1 MPHLTPELL
10 LRAYAQG
17 LFPMAEHRHDPD
29 LFWVDPELRGILP
42 LDRFH
47 LPHRLART
55 IRQGRLQVTVDRDF
69 EATIRACAE
78 PSPTRRDSWI
88 NTEIITLYA
97 ELHRLGYA
105 HSVECRQDGIL
116 IGGLYGVSL
125 GAAFFGESMF
135 SRLADASK
143 IALVHLVAR
152 LRLGRYRLLD
162 TQFITRHLM
171 QFGAVEITRKRY
183 RALLTDALRHNGD
196 FHQAPADWPPQA
208 MLAALGDYGL
218 QSFTQTS

>member
-10 LRAYAQG
+10 LRAYAHG
-17 LFPMAEHRHDPD
+17 LFPMAEHRNDPE

-47 LPHRLART
+47 LSHRLART
-55 IRQGRLQVTVDRDF
+55 IRQDRLGVTIDGDF

-88 NTEIITLYA
+88 NEEIVTLYA

-105 HSVECRQDGIL
+105 HSVECRQDGVL
-116 IGGLYGVSL
+116 VGGLYGVSL

-152 LRLGRYRLLD
+152 LRIGRYRLLD
-162 TQFITRHLM
+162 TQFITKHLL

-183 RALLTDALRHNGD
+183 RALLPDALRHHGD
-196 FHQAPADWPPQA
+196 FHLAPPDWTPPA
-208 MLAALGDYGL
+208 MLAALTDYGL